1 MEQILRRNEVIY
13 LFCGKVFYYPAF
25 DEVIE
30 MKKGVLVFTMF
41 TAIIIFCVVALLIN
55 AQAPEQAKIVFSYK
69 VGDNADNNMETRII

>member
-1 MEQILRRNEVIY
+1 
-13 LFCGKVFYYPAF
+13 
-25 DEVIE
+25 

-55 AQAPEQAKIVFSYK
+55 AQAPEQARIVFSYK